1 MLALLFLLKEV
12 KPFPGPKKTKFL
24 TFDNLFFL
32 FTNLRKKADGEGGGG
47 GGVVLQMVIQSMWIL
62 CN

>member
-12 KPFPGPKKTKFL
+12 KPFPGPKMTKFL

-47 GGVVLQMVIQSMWIL
+47 GGGGITNGDSINVDFV
-62 CN
+62 

>member
-12 KPFPGPKKTKFL
+12 KPFPGPKMTKFL

-32 FTNLRKKADGEGGGG
+32 FTNLRKKADGEGGGITNG
-47 GGVVLQMVIQSMWIL
+47 DSINVDFV
-62 CN
+62 

>member
-12 KPFPGPKKTKFL
+12 KPFPDPKMTKFL

-32 FTNLRKKADGEGGGG
+32 FTNLRKKADGEGGE
-47 GGVVLQMVIQSMWIL
+47 VLQMLIQSMWIL

>member
-12 KPFPGPKKTKFL
+12 KPFPDPKMTKFL

-32 FTNLRKKADGEGGGG
+32 FTNLRKKADGEGR
-47 GGVVLQMVIQSMWIL
+47 VLQMLIQSMWIL

>member
-12 KPFPGPKKTKFL
+12 KPFPDPKMTKFL

-32 FTNLRKKADGEGGGG
+32 FTNLRKKADGERGGGE
-47 GGVVLQMVIQSMWIL
+47 VLQMLIQSMWIL

>member
-12 KPFPGPKKTKFL
+12 KPFPDPKMTKFL

-47 GGVVLQMVIQSMWIL
+47 GVVLQMVIQSMWIL

>member
-12 KPFPGPKKTKFL
+12 KPFPDPKMTKFL

-32 FTNLRKKADGEGGGG
+32 FTNLRKKADGEGGGE
-47 GGVVLQMVIQSMWIL
+47 VLQMLIQSMWIL

>member
-12 KPFPGPKKTKFL
+12 KPFPDPKMTKFL

-32 FTNLRKKADGEGGGG
+32 FTNLRKKADGEGGRGG
-47 GGVVLQMVIQSMWIL
+47 GEVLQMLIQSMWIL

>member
-12 KPFPGPKKTKFL
+12 KPFPGPKMTKFL

-47 GGVVLQMVIQSMWIL
+47 GGGGITNGGSINVGFL
-62 CN
+62 

>member
-12 KPFPGPKKTKFL
+12 KPFPDPKMTKFL

-32 FTNLRKKADGEGGGG
+32 FSNLRKKADGEGGGG
-47 GGVVLQMVIQSMWIL
+47 ITNADSINVDFV
-62 CN
+62 